1 MTPTL
6 FGRWQSRFFLLG
18 TIGSL
23 TTLLFAVL
31 FRSLIPFILLAVVML
46 LGLGWD
52 VVYDRLQKRRWDR
65 DWPPTLQLA
74 AGVAE
79 GMLLAGLLYG
89 ARLLPAPTPTQFVL
103 HYTAV
108 WLTTFLASQS
118 LMRLLFPRWR
128 YHGGQWI

>member
-18 TIGSL
+18 TVGSL

-52 VVYDRLQKRRWDR
+52 VVYNRLQKRRWDR

-79 GMLLAGLLYG
+79 GLALAGLLYG
-89 ARLLPAPTPTQFVL
+89 ARLLPAPPPTQFIL